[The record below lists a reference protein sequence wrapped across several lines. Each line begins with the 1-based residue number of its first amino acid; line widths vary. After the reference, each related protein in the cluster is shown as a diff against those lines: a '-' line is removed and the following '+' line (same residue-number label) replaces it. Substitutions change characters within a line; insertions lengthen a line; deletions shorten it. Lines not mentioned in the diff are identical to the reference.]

1 MLPQEIIRRKRQGD
15 VLSEDEIAFFV
26 KGIADLSISEGQ
38 VAAFAMAVF
47 FQGMTMDE
55 RAALT
60 RNMRDS
66 GTVLD
71 WKKLGLEKGPV
82 VDKHS
87 TGGVGDK
94 VSLMLGPI
102 VAACGAYVPMISGR
116 GLGHTGG
123 TLDKFDSIPGYRTAP
138 DLAEFARVTRE
149 VGCAIIGQTADLAP
163 ADKRFYGIR
172 DVTATVE
179 SIPLIT
185 ASILSKKLA
194 AGLDALVMDVKFGS
208 GAFMNEYDRARELA
222 QSITEVATR
231 NGVPT
236 TALLT
241 DMDQVLGET
250 VGNALEMKEAV
261 DFLTGKTQEQRV
273 YDVTMA
279 LAAEM
284 LALTGIAADV
294 ADGLQKAAAALSSG
308 RAAEVFGRMVG
319 ALGGPVDFVENIDKH
334 QEAAPMVSEI
344 AATKTGRIMSMD
356 ARKVGLALVALKG
369 GRTRADQEIDHAVGF
384 TDFVRVG
391 QTVSAASPLCV
402 AHTRDENQVRLA
414 EKMLHEAIV
423 IGDGDVAET
432 GTAGAVRERI
442 VAQRPGT

>member
-1 MLPQEIIRRKRQGD
+1 MLPQEIIRRKREGE
-15 VLSEDEIAFFV
+15 VLSDAEIAFFV
-26 KGIADLSISEGQ
+26 KGITDNSISEGQ
-38 VAAFAMAVF
+38 VAALAMAVF
-47 FQGMTMDE
+47 FNGMTMDE

-71 WKKLGLEKGPV
+71 WKTLGLDGPV

-102 VAACGAYVPMISGR
+102 VGACGAFVPMISGR

-123 TLDKFDSIPGYRTAP
+123 TLDKFDSIPGYRTTP
-138 DLAEFARVTRE
+138 TLEEFAKVTRD
-149 VGCAIIGQTADLAP
+149 VGCAIIGQTSDLAP

-194 AGLDALVMDVKFGS
+194 AGLDSLVMDVKFGS
-208 GAFMNEYDRARELA
+208 GAFMAEYDRARELA
-222 QSITEVATR
+222 ESITEVATR

-236 TALLT
+236 VALLT
-241 DMDQVLGET
+241 DMEQVLGDS
-250 VGNALEMKEAV
+250 VGNALEMHEAI
-261 DFLTGKTQEQRV
+261 DFLSGKHREQRV

-284 LALTGIAADV
+284 LAVSGVAVDV
-294 ADGLQKAAAALSSG
+294 SDGLCMATEALESGKAA
-308 RAAEVFGRMVG
+308 ETFGKMV
-319 ALGGPVDFVENIDKH
+319 ASLGGPADFVENTGKYL
-334 QEAAPMVSEI
+334 ETAPMINTVT
-344 AATKTGRIMSMD
+344 AAKTGRVLSMD
-356 ARKVGLALVALKG
+356 ARKVGLALVSLKG
-369 GRTRADQEIDHAVGF
+369 GRTRADQKIDFAVGF
-384 TDFVRVG
+384 TDFIKVG
-391 QTVSAASPLCV
+391 QPVSAETPICM
-402 AHTRDENQVRLA
+402 AHTRDQAQLDEATALLR
-414 EKMLHEAIV
+414 EAIV
-423 IGDGDVAET
+423 IGEGDVDPT
-432 GTAGAVRERI
+432 GSEPAVRERI
-442 VAQRPGT
+442 VARKQG

>member
-1 MLPQEIIRRKRQGD
+1 MLPQEIIRRKREGD
-15 VLSEDEIAFFV
+15 VLSDAEIAFFV
-26 KGIADLSISEGQ
+26 KGIADETISEGQ

-47 FQGMTMDE
+47 FNGMTMDE

-71 WKKLGLEKGPV
+71 WKALGLDGPV

-102 VAACGAYVPMISGR
+102 VGACGAFVPMISGR

-138 DLAEFARVTRE
+138 TLEEFAKVTRE

-208 GAFMNEYDRARELA
+208 GAFMNEYERARELA

-236 TALLT
+236 VALLT
-241 DMDQVLGET
+241 DMEQVLGDT
-250 VGNALEMKEAV
+250 VGNALEMREAI
-261 DFLTGKTQEQRV
+261 DFLTGKHQEQRV

-284 LALTGIAADV
+284 LAVSGVATDV
-294 ADGLQKAAAALSSG
+294 ADGFQMAGEALESG
-308 RAAEVFGRMVG
+308 KAAEVFSKMVSS
-319 ALGGPVDFVENIDKH
+319 LGGPSDFVEKHDKYL
-334 QEAAPMVSEI
+334 EAAPMVQVVK
-344 AATKTGRIMSMD
+344 AAKTGRVLSMD

-369 GRTRADQEIDHAVGF
+369 GRTRADQKIDFAVGF
-384 TDFVRVG
+384 SDFIKVG
-391 QTVSAASPLCV
+391 QPVSAETPLCM
-402 AHTRDENQVRLA
+402 AHTRDQAQLD
-414 EKMLHEAIV
+414 EATALLRDAIE
-423 IGDGDVAET
+423 IGEGEVAQT
-432 GTAGAVRERI
+432 GNAPAVRERI
-442 VAQRPGT
+442 VASKKS

>member
-1 MLPQEIIRRKRQGD
+1 MLPQEIIRRKREGD
-15 VLSEDEIAFFV
+15 VLSDAEIAFFV
-26 KGIADLSISEGQ
+26 KGIADETISEGQ
-38 VAAFAMAVF
+38 VAALAMAVF
-47 FQGMTMDE
+47 FNGMTMDE

-71 WKKLGLEKGPV
+71 WKALGLDGPV

-102 VAACGAYVPMISGR
+102 VGACGAFVPMISGR

-138 DLAEFARVTRE
+138 TLEEFAKVTRE

-179 SIPLIT
+179 STPLIT

-208 GAFMNEYDRARELA
+208 GAFMNEYERARELA

-236 TALLT
+236 VALLT
-241 DMDQVLGET
+241 DMEQVLGDT
-250 VGNALEMKEAV
+250 VGNALEMREAI
-261 DFLTGKTQEQRV
+261 DFLTGKHQEQRV

-284 LALTGIAADV
+284 LAVSGVATDV
-294 ADGLQKAAAALSSG
+294 ADGFQMASEALESG
-308 RAAEVFGRMVG
+308 KAAEVFANMVSS
-319 ALGGPVDFVENIDKH
+319 LGGPSDFVEKH
-334 QEAAPMVSEI
+334 DNYLEAAPMVQVVK
-344 AATKTGRIMSMD
+344 AAKTGRVLSMD

-369 GRTRADQEIDHAVGF
+369 GRTRADQKIDFAVGF
-384 TDFVRVG
+384 SDFIKVG
-391 QTVSAASPLCV
+391 QPVSAETPLCR
-402 AHTRDENQVRLA
+402 AHTRDQA
-414 EKMLHEAIV
+414 QFDEATALLRDAIE
-423 IGDGDVAET
+423 IGEGEVAQTGDAP
-432 GTAGAVRERI
+432 AVRERI
-442 VAQRPGT
+442 VASTKS